1 MQKVAIITGA
11 SHGIGLATANRLVDA
26 GWKVFNIS
34 RSKCK
39 TDRFE
44 SFEADVND
52 NAKIAEIF
60 ELIFK
65 NEGRIDAVVN
75 NAGFGIAGAIE
86 ETNPENIDAIIKT
99 NLSAVIKICG
109 IAIPYLKQTN
119 GKIVNISSVGG
130 IIPLPYQAC
139 YSATKS
145 GVEVFSRA
153 LATEVR
159 PFKIGVTS
167 ILPGDTKT
175 NFTQARVIDSQSN
188 SSNYQ
193 RMTKSINKMA
203 RDEQKGKSPDS
214 VAKVVLKVLRK
225 RRPPLRKT
233 VGFLSKT
240 EVFLTRLVSTK
251 LLNFIVRKIY
261 G

>member
-11 SHGIGLATANRLVDA
+11 SHGIGLATANRLADA
-26 GWKVFNIS
+26 GWKVYNIS
-34 RSKCK
+34 RSKCE
-39 TDRFE
+39 TDSFE

-65 NEGRIDAVVN
+65 KEGRIDAVVN

-86 ETNPENIDAIIKT
+86 ETKPENIDAIIKT

-109 IAIPYLKQTN
+109 LAIPYLKQTN
-119 GKIVNISSVGG
+119 GRIVNISSVGG

-139 YSATKS
+139 YSATKA

-159 PFKIGVTS
+159 PFKIGVTA

-175 NFTQARVIDSQSN
+175 NFTQTRVIDSQDN

-225 RRPPLRKT
+225 KRPPLRKT